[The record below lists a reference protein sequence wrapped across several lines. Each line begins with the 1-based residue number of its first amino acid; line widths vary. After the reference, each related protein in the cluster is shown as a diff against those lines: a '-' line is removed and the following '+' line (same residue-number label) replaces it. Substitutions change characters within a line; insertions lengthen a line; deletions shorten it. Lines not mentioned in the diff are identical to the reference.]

1 LEFLSPHYEHMNKR
15 ILFAYG
21 LLTGLILVLHAC
33 STEKDAAMNRWYHQ
47 TTTKYNGL
55 FNAKELIHE
64 SMKVYLASRKEDY
77 TEILPIEP
85 LPNEEDA
92 LAMFP
97 ALDTAISKCT
107 KVIGKHSMPSFENRQ
122 KKDEYNKWI
131 DRTWLT
137 IGEAKYIKRD
147 YLEAIRNF
155 EYIVKFF
162 KKNPSKFTAKV
173 WIARSYIRLGDFRSA
188 DNMLKEVQKDRE
200 KLDAD
205 NADKQKK
212 TKSSSK
218 IVAAQNKK
226 GSKDKEKPI
235 KLPKDF
241 DYMFNRTRADLAIH
255 QEKWQ
260 DAEKYLSEALSA
272 KKVNKKELARM
283 HFILA
288 QLAVKNGS
296 KNKAVDEYTAT
307 LKRNAKFEMHFAAR
321 LNRAMAGAESNREK
335 LLKELN
341 KMLRDSK
348 NAEFKDQIYYALGDI
363 AYTTGDKDLAMQ
375 KFTKSVFYS
384 ISNDRQK
391 GASYERMGDITFA
404 DKNYVRAQKYYDS
417 CVKSVTETNYKNY
430 YPVKKKAEKL
440 FDLVKAI
447 ETIEL
452 QDSLLRIAAMS
463 ESDQL
468 AFAEKVKKQ
477 LQEEEKKRKEA
488 EERRLAELQSIK
500 PSGPAAGGAG
510 GKWYFYN
517 QKQRTDGFEEFKR
530 IWGQRPLEDD
540 WRRAQKTPVIA
551 AFEEQKESDTL
562 DGEAVEP
569 LDKFSVE
576 GLLANVPKTDSAI
589 AVSKDM
595 IIEALYKSGRIYQE
609 ELQEPLLA
617 QRQYEEILNRNIEN
631 KHNVL
636 AAYQLYAI
644 HTGSDESKSAYY
656 KEYVLNNY
664 PNSDYANYLRDPEY
678 FVKRKERERLDLDD
692 YDKLV
697 ERFRNG
703 MYSVVRARANSIVEN
718 DPKNAYRQ
726 GYMLLYALA
735 SAATSNNKEETIP
748 YFQRVIDEYPNTPMS
763 ERAAALIDIIKNGYS
778 PDILAEFGKASEFE
792 YSSNLPLL
800 LIVMLDSKDNP
811 NLVKTNISNFNREF
825 FSGDKLKVVNSQLD
839 ADRPFMIIRDFP
851 NEAKAKKY
859 MSSFQKTKKHVADLQ
874 NKQMFLITTENFA
887 KFVNS
892 KNLEGYLRFY
902 DDFYN

>member
-1 LEFLSPHYEHMNKR
+1 MNKR
-15 ILFAYG
+15 ILLAYG
-21 LLTGLILVLHAC
+21 LLTGLILLLHAC
-33 STEKDAAMNRWYHQ
+33 STEKDAALNRWYHQ

-64 SMKVYLASRKEDY
+64 SMKVYLASRKEDF
-77 TEILPIEP
+77 TEVLPVEA

-107 KVIGKHSMPSFENRQ
+107 KLIAKHSMPSFESRA
-122 KKDEYNKWI
+122 KKEEYNKWI
-131 DRTWLT
+131 DRTWMT
-137 IGEAKYIKRD
+137 IGQAKYIKRD

-162 KKNPSKFTAKV
+162 KKKPTKFSAKI
-173 WIARSYIRLGDFRSA
+173 WIAKSYIRIGDLRSA
-188 DNMLKEVQKDRE
+188 DAMLKEVQKDRE

-205 NADKQKK
+205 NADQKNK

-218 IVAAQNKK
+218 IIKAQNKK
-226 GSKDKEKPI
+226 DKGSKEKPL

-241 DYMFNRTRADLAIH
+241 DYEMNKALADLAIH

-260 DAEKYLSEALSA
+260 DAEKYLTEALSA

-296 KNKAVDEYTAT
+296 KDKGVQEYTAT
-307 LKRNAKFEMHFAAR
+307 LKRNAKFDMHFTAR
-321 LNRAMAGAESNREK
+321 LYRAMAGSETNREK
-335 LLKELN
+335 LKKELN

-348 NAEFKDQIYYALGDI
+348 NTEFKDQIYYALGDMEFS
-363 AYTTGDKDLAMQ
+363 AGNKDLAMVN
-375 KFTKSVFYS
+375 FTKSVFYS
-384 ISNDRQK
+384 VSNERQK
-391 GASYERMGDITFA
+391 GSSYERMGDIEFT

-417 CVKSVTETNYKNY
+417 CVKSVNENNYKNY
-430 YPVKKKAEKL
+430 FPVKKKSEKL

-452 QDSLLRIAAMS
+452 QDSLLKISTLS
-463 ESDQL
+463 EEEQL

-477 LQEEEKKRKEA
+477 LEEEDKKRQEA
-488 EERRLAELQSIK
+488 EARKLAELQSMK
-500 PSGPAAGGAG
+500 AAGPAAGGSG

-540 WRRAQKTPVIA
+540 WRRSQKTPVISA
-551 AFEEQKESDTL
+551 IQDPDSSDTMNNA
-562 DGEAVEP
+562 EETPKEKYAVE
-569 LDKFSVE
+569 S
-576 GLLANVPKTDSAI
+576 LLANVPQTDSARNASRELI
-589 AVSKDM
+589 M
-595 IIEALYKSGRIYQE
+595 EALYKSGRIYQE
-609 ELQEPLLA
+609 ELSELQLA
-617 QRQYEEILNRNIEN
+617 QRQFEEILARNFEN

-636 AAYQLYAI
+636 AAYQLYAL
-644 HTGSDESKSAYY
+644 HTGKDESKAAYY

-664 PNSDYANYLRDPEY
+664 PNSDYGNYLRDPEY

-692 YDKLV
+692 YDKVV

-703 MYSVVRARANSIVEN
+703 MYSVVRIRANSIIEN

-735 SAATSNNKEETIP
+735 SAALTAHKEETIP
-748 YFQRVIDEYPNTPMS
+748 LFQRVIDEYPNTPMS
-763 ERAAALIDIIKNGYS
+763 QRAQTLIDVIKNGYS
-778 PDILAEFGKASEFE
+778 PDIVAEFGKASEFE

-800 LIVMLDSKDNP
+800 MIVMLDAKDNP

-825 FSGDKLKVVNSQLD
+825 FSEDKLKVVNSQLD

-859 MSSFQKTKKHVADLQ
+859 MTSFQKTKKHVADLQ
-874 NKQMFLITTENFA
+874 GKQLFLITTENFA

-902 DDFYN
+902 EDFYN

>member
-1 LEFLSPHYEHMNKR
+1 MELLSPHWSNMKNSNLLAY
-15 ILFAYG
+15 LF
-21 LLTGLILVLHAC
+21 LLGLVLGIAAC
-33 STEKDAAMNRWYHQ
+33 STEKDASLNRWYHQ

-85 LPNEEDA
+85 LPDEEDA

-107 KVIGKHSMPSFENRQ
+107 KVIGKHSMPSVENRQ

-137 IGEAKYIKRD
+137 IGRAKYIKRD
-147 YLEAIRNF
+147 YPEAIRNF

-162 KKNPSKFTAKV
+162 KKNPSKFTAKI
-173 WIARSYIRLGDFRSA
+173 WIAKSHIRLGDFRSA
-188 DNMLKEVQKDRE
+188 DAMLKEVQKDRE
-200 KLDAD
+200 KLEATNAD
-205 NADKQKK
+205 NKSG

-218 IVAAQNKK
+218 IIRSQNKK
-226 GSKDKEKPI
+226 GSKDKEKPL

-241 DYMFNRTRADLAIH
+241 DYELNKTLADLAIS

-260 DAEKYLSEALSA
+260 DAEKFLTEALSA

-296 KNKAVDEYTAT
+296 KNKAVEEYTAT

-321 LNRAMAGAESNREK
+321 LNRAMAGAETNREK
-335 LLKELN
+335 LKKELN

-348 NAEFKDQIYYALGDI
+348 NAEYKDQIYYALGDME
-363 AYTTGDKDLAMQ
+363 YTAGNKDLAME

-391 GASYERMGDITFA
+391 GTSYERMGDIQFT
-404 DKNYVRAQKYYDS
+404 DKNYVRAQKYFDS
-417 CVKSVTETNYKNY
+417 CVKSVTESNYKNY

-447 ETIEL
+447 ETIAL
-452 QDSLLRIAAMS
+452 QDSLLRIAALPES
-463 ESDQL
+463 EQL

-477 LQEEEKKRKEA
+477 LEEEDKKRKEA
-488 EERRLAELQSIK
+488 EQRRMAELQNMK
-500 PSGPAAGGAG
+500 PSGPAAGGSG

-540 WRRAQKTPVIA
+540 WRRSQKTPAIV
-551 AFEEQKESDTL
+551 AFEEKNENDTL
-562 DGEAVEP
+562 AGES
-569 LDKFSVE
+569 LTTTDKFSVE
-576 GLLANVPKTDSAI
+576 SLLANVPKTDSAI
-589 AVSKDM
+589 AVSKEM

-609 ELQEPLLA
+609 ELNEQLLA
-617 QRQYEEILNRNIEN
+617 QRQYEEILTRNIEN

-636 AAYQLYAI
+636 AAYQLYAL
-644 HTGSDESKSAYY
+644 HTGKDESKAQYY

-664 PNSDYANYLRDPEY
+664 PNSDYGNYLRDPEY

-692 YDKLV
+692 YDKVV

-703 MYSVVRARANSIVEN
+703 MYSVVRIRSNSIVEN

-735 SAATSNNKEETIP
+735 SAALTSQKEETIP
-748 YFQRVIDEYPNTPMS
+748 LFQRVIDEYPNTPMS
-763 ERAAALIDIIKNGYS
+763 ERAQVLIDIINNGYS
-778 PDILAEFGKASEFE
+778 ADILAEFGKPSEFE
-792 YSSNLPLL
+792 YSSNLPILM
-800 LIVMLDSKDNP
+800 IVFLDAKDNP

-825 FSGDKLKVVNSQLD
+825 FSADKLKVVNSQLEPD
-839 ADRPFMIIRDFP
+839 KPYMIIREFP

-859 MSSFQKTKKHVADLQ
+859 MTSFQKTKKHVADIQ
-874 NKQMFLITTENFA
+874 GRQVFLITTENFA
-887 KFVNS
+887 KFVSS

-902 DDFYN
+902 EDFYK